1 MFALSLAS
9 VIASVAAA
17 KAKVEE
23 AAGSPILDAL
33 QAMATDIYQSTL
45 GLAQDVAGLTL
56 AAPRF
61 SVDVYMWAVAHV
73 RSAPTLAVKV
83 YNGDDSTMNDFTS
96 FAVYAAGVIFCVYV
110 GVVALNLVLVL
121 FTSVKDYFQGYLVL
135 PTKIPIINQKLP
147 ELLMALRD
155 DLQVEVFD
163 RVRTFKCD
171 KWIIPLEGQ
180 TGKPSLKGAVASL
193 AMAMSACMMLSC
205 APAIHALVKSGAD
218 KAGAEAIAYT
228 VGTALGL
235 QYLAK
240 QAA

>member
-1 MFALSLAS
+1 MKSLKSLFALSL
-9 VIASVAAA
+9 ASVAAA

-33 QAMATDIYQSTL
+33 QTMATDVYESTL
-45 GLAQDVAGLTL
+45 GLAQDVAG
-56 AAPRF
+56 
-61 SVDVYMWAVAHV
+61 
-73 RSAPTLAVKV
+73 
-83 YNGDDSTMNDFTS
+83 
-96 FAVYAAGVIFCVYV
+96 
-110 GVVALNLVLVL
+110 VALNLVLVL

-163 RVRTFKCD
+163 RVRAFKCD

>member
-1 MFALSLAS
+1 
-9 VIASVAAA
+9 
-17 KAKVEE
+17 
-23 AAGSPILDAL
+23 
-33 QAMATDIYQSTL
+33 
-45 GLAQDVAGLTL
+45 VAGLTL
-56 AAPRF
+56 APPRF

-121 FTSVKDYFQGYLVL
+121 FTAVKDYFQGYLVL

-205 APAIHALVKSGAD
+205 AARASIRLPPPPSLHSPRPVKPLRRCAPAIHALVKSGAD